1 MATMTIRKLP
11 EETKRGIQ
19 ARAKAAGH
27 SAEEEIR
34 RILNDAILPPERVK
48 IGSALA
54 SIGQRLG
61 GIELAIER
69 DKTPAQGV
77 TFGS

>member
-1 MATMTIRKLP
+1 MANMTIRKLP

-27 SAEEEIR
+27 SAEEEAR
-34 RILNDAILPPERVK
+34 RILNDAVLPSQRLK

-54 SIGQRLG
+54 AVGKRFGGVDLG
-61 GIELAIER
+61 IER
-69 DKTPAQGV
+69 DRTPARGAA
-77 TFGS
+77 FEP